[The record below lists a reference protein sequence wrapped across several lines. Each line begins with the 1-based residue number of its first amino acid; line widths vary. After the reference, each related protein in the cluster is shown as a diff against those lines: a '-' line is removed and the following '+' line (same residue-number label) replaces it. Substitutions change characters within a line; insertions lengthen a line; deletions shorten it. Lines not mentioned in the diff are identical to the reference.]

1 MRTRNC
7 RGESVLIDTHLF
19 AVFMAGAL
27 ALNLTPGPDM
37 AFVLA
42 QSTGRGPRIGIAAAI
57 GIGAGTLFHMTL
69 AAFGLAALF
78 AAWPLAF
85 DIVRYAGAA
94 YLVWIAVQM
103 FRNPPHL
110 SNAAREM
117 SAWDAFRQGAL
128 TNMLNPKVAMFF
140 IAFLPQFVSRD
151 AGPTWAQILLLGFA
165 FDVSGTIVNSSV
177 AFASGHLAERL
188 KQKPAIGRT
197 MGWISGSVMCALALR
212 LVWPDKR

>member
-1 MRTRNC
+1 MI
-7 RGESVLIDTHLF
+7 SLHLF
-19 AVFMAGAL
+19 AVFMAGAI

-42 QSTGRGPRIGIAAAI
+42 QSAGRGMRVGIAAAF
-57 GIGAGTLFHMTL
+57 GIGVGALFHMTL

-94 YLVWIAVQM
+94 YLVWIAIGM
-103 FRNPPHL
+103 FRHPPHL
-110 SNAAREM
+110 SGAAREAN
-117 SAWDAFRQGAL
+117 AWGAFRQGVI
-128 TNMLNPKVAMFF
+128 TNVLNPKVAMFF

-151 AGPTWAQILLLGFA
+151 AGPAWAQILILGIA
-165 FDVSGTIVNSSV
+165 FDISGTIVNVLV
-177 AFASGHLAERL
+177 AIGSGTLAERL
-188 KQKPAIGRT
+188 KANPMIGKI

-212 LVWPDKR
+212 LAWPDRR